1 VENAPAFS
9 SKISLAQADRFGSL
23 TRTMNNNDTTITN
36 EAVRKMIRE
45 WLTGDDERDAQRLRR
60 KFRSMRMPIEQWRQV
75 IAETKSL

>member
-1 VENAPAFS
+1 
-9 SKISLAQADRFGSL
+9 
-23 TRTMNNNDTTITN
+23 MNNNDTTITN

-75 IAETKSL
+75 ISETKSL

>member
-1 VENAPAFS
+1 LKKTLDERN
-9 SKISLAQADRFGSL
+9 RFGSV

-75 IAETKSL
+75 ISETKSL

>member
-1 VENAPAFS
+1 
-9 SKISLAQADRFGSL
+9 
-23 TRTMNNNDTTITN
+23 MNNNDTTITN

>member
-1 VENAPAFS
+1 MKKTLDERN
-9 SKISLAQADRFGSL
+9 RFGSL

-45 WLTGDDERDAQRLRR
+45 WLTGNDERDAQRLRR
-60 KFRSMRMPIEQWRQV
+60 TFRSMRMPIEQWRQV

>member
-1 VENAPAFS
+1 MKKTIDERN
-9 SKISLAQADRFGSL
+9 RFGSL

-36 EAVRKMIRE
+36 EAVRKMVRE
-45 WLTGDDERDAQRLRR
+45 WLTGNDERDAQRLRR